1 LLNPQ
6 SRTAFPLFL
15 LQSHYKSDIQLTMEE
30 QPLVTVSEAFLKG
43 MERKVERLKTLMEMS
58 AILSSTLDPDDLIS
72 LAMEKAKSDLDA
84 EACSILF
91 YNKEMN
97 RLEHKGAVCEDEKTS
112 EILQKEG
119 TLEIGQG
126 IAGAV
131 AETLQP
137 LFLEEVR
144 SDSRFYQEADRFTG
158 FPTKSIIALP
168 LVGRSGLIGVAEI
181 LNPRKK
187 DYDPEIVQL
196 LARQFAI
203 AIENSRFYR
212 ESMERER
219 LKQELDIASTLQKSF
234 LPDSTTFRKDDLS
247 IRAANISAEQV
258 GGDLYDF
265 IDQGDDKVGIL
276 IGDVSGKGI
285 SAALYMARFICNFR
299 FITRHKDPPHVVL
312 ARMNSLLSKS
322 PRGMFLTCIYML
334 AEVATGVVHLSVAG
348 HPPFLWITKGELK
361 VMSVQAGPPLGI
373 IPAKYPA
380 TTISLEKGDRL
391 LLLTDGVFD
400 AKDKIGQRLGFEN
413 LVSFINTHRKE
424 EELVNV
430 IIEYVDDFS
439 KGAERADDVTILEL
453 GWG

>member
-1 LLNPQ
+1 
-6 SRTAFPLFL
+6 
-15 LQSHYKSDIQLTMEE
+15 MEE
-30 QPLVTVSEAFLKG
+30 QRLVTVPEDLLKG
-43 MERKVERLKTLMEMS
+43 LERKVEDLRTLMEMS
-58 AILSSTLDPDDLIS
+58 AILSSTYDLDDLIS
-72 LAMEKAKSDLDA
+72 LVMEKAMIHMDA
-84 EACSILF
+84 EACSLLF
-91 YNKEMN
+91 YDKETN
-97 RLEHKGAVCEDEKTS
+97 RLEFKGAICKDDKTPAS
-112 EILQKEG
+112 LQKKG

-131 AETLQP
+131 AESLQP
-137 LFLEEVR
+137 LFIEEVFT
-144 SDSRFYQEADRFTG
+144 DSRFHQEADRFTG
-158 FPTKSIIALP
+158 FPIKSLIALP

-181 LNPRKK
+181 LNARKK

-196 LARQFAI
+196 LSRQFAN
-203 AIENSRFYR
+203 AMENSFFYKDHV
-212 ESMERER
+212 ERER
-219 LKQELDIASTLQKSF
+219 LRQELDIASTLQKSF
-234 LPDSTTFRKDDLS
+234 LPESSTFRKGDLS

-299 FITRHKDPPHVVL
+299 FITRHKDHSNIVL

-348 HPPFLWITKGELK
+348 HPPFLWVTKGELK
-361 VMSVQAGPPLGI
+361 VMSVEAGPPLGI

-391 LLLTDGVFD
+391 LLLTDGAFD
-400 AKDKIGQRLGFEN
+400 AKDKVGHRLGFEN
-413 LVSFINTHRKE
+413 LVRFIDTHQKE
-424 EELVNV
+424 RDLVNV
-430 IIEYVDDFS
+430 IISYINDFS
-439 KGAERADDVTILEL
+439 KGVERADDVTILEL
-453 GWG
+453 RWG

>member
-1 LLNPQ
+1 
-6 SRTAFPLFL
+6 
-15 LQSHYKSDIQLTMEE
+15 MEE

-84 EACSILF
+84 EACSMLF
-91 YNKEMN
+91 YNKGMN
-97 RLEHKGAVCEDEKTS
+97 RLEYKGAICENGKAS

-137 LFLEEVR
+137 LFLEDVR
-144 SDSRFYQEADRFTG
+144 TDSRFYQEADRFTG
-158 FPTKSIIALP
+158 FPTKSLIALP

-203 AIENSRFYR
+203 AIENSLFYR
-212 ESMERER
+212 ESVERER
-219 LKQELDIASTLQKSF
+219 LRQELDIASTLQQSF
-234 LPDSTTFRKDDLS
+234 LPESTTFIKGDLS
-247 IRAANISAEQV
+247 IRAANIFAEKV

-299 FITRHKDPPHVVL
+299 FLTRHKDPSNIVM

-334 AEVATGVVHLSVAG
+334 ADAATGVVNLSVAG
-348 HPPFLWITKGELK
+348 HPPFLWITKGQLK

-400 AKDKIGQRLGFEN
+400 AKDKIGQRLGFDN
-413 LVSFINTHRKE
+413 LVRFINTHQKE
-424 EELVNV
+424 KELINV
-430 IIEYVDDFS
+430 IIEYVNDFS
-439 KGAERADDVTILEL
+439 KGAEKADDVTIVDV